1 MLIVHCDTVAQRLA
15 TMTLTALTKNAT
27 LTSINVDWIP
37 TALIGPTAA
46 RIHLVLMGREIV
58 IITRIVKEHFSVAMI
73 IVQVDQQEWI
83 VVNRRYTKVKHIACF
98 EQYFFNIVIF

>member
-1 MLIVHCDTVAQRLA
+1 MLIVLWDTVAQRLA

-37 TALIGPTAA
+37 TAPIGQSAA

-58 IITRIVKEHFSVAMI
+58 IITLIVKEHSSAAMT
-73 IVQVDQQEWI
+73 IVQVDQQEWTAVQMMVI
-83 VVNRRYTKVKHIACF
+83 RI
-98 EQYFFNIVIF
+98 YFCN

>member
-1 MLIVHCDTVAQRLA
+1 MLIVLCDTVAQRLA

-37 TALIGPTAA
+37 TAPIGPIAA

-58 IITRIVKEHFSVAMI
+58 IITLIVREHFFAAMTI
-73 IVQVDQQEWI
+73 AQVEQEEW
-83 VVNRRYTKVKHIACF
+83 TAA
-98 EQYFFNIVIF
+98 QMMVIEIFVFRQLCWCI